1 MTTVSIKSVAAAL
14 GGDACS
20 GNRILCPGPGHSR
33 RDRSLSVTFNPDGSF
48 VAHSF
53 AGDDWQ
59 ECRDHIKARLGIS
72 DERPAPVVEQSID
85 VSGLLDL
92 HRRIEG
98 ARRIWE
104 QSIPITGTL
113 AEAYLASRGL
123 SYDGDALAFHTPT
136 RAMVALMTDAV
147 TGEPC
152 GIHRTFLDA
161 NGNKLGKKML
171 GRARS
176 AVVRLYEHEIPF
188 GLAVGEG
195 IETTLAADFRPAW
208 ACLSA
213 NGLAT
218 LPVISHVPSLT
229 IYADHDANGAGF
241 KAANTCGERW
251 HAAGREVTIAA
262 PVAAGAD
269 FADMRRAAA

>member
-1 MTTVSIKSVAAAL
+1 MTVSIKSIAAAL
-14 GGDACS
+14 GGEAR
-20 GNRILCPGPGHSR
+20 GNRVVCPGPGHSR
-33 RDRSLSVTFNPDGSF
+33 HDRSLSITFNADGSF

-72 DERPAPVVEQSID
+72 DERPAPAIEQSID

-92 HRRIEG
+92 DRRIEG

-104 QSIPITGTL
+104 QSIPVAGTL
-113 AEAYLASRGL
+113 AESYLASRGL
-123 SYDGDALAFHTPT
+123 SYDGDALAFHAPT

-152 GIHRTFLDA
+152 GVHRTFLDA
-161 NGNKLGKKML
+161 YGARIDKRML
-171 GRARS
+171 GRARG
-176 AVVRLYEHEIPF
+176 AVVRLWPHEVPF

-218 LPVISHVPSLT
+218 LPVIPHVPSLT
-229 IYADHDANGAGF
+229 IFADHDANGAGF
-241 KAANTCGERW
+241 KAANACGERW

-262 PVAAGAD
+262 PLAAGAD
-269 FADMRRAAA
+269 FASMKEAA

>member
-1 MTTVSIKSVAAAL
+1 MTVSIKSLAMAL
-14 GGDACS
+14 GGDAYS
-20 GNRILCPGPGHSR
+20 GNRVLCPGPGHSR
-33 RDRSLSVTFNPDGSF
+33 HDRSLSVTFNPDGSF
-48 VAHSF
+48 VANSF

-72 DERPAPVVEQSID
+72 DDRPSPAVDRSID
-85 VSGLLDL
+85 LSEMFDVE
-92 HRRIEG
+92 RRIEG
-98 ARRIWE
+98 ARRIW
-104 QSIPITGTL
+104 IDCVPIAGTL
-113 AEAYLASRGL
+113 AETYLASRGL
-123 SYDGDALAFHTPT
+123 SYDGESLAFHAPT

-152 GIHRTFLDA
+152 GVHRTFLDA
-161 NGNKLGKKML
+161 NGGKIDKKML
-171 GRARS
+171 GRARG

-218 LPVISHVPSLT
+218 LPVIPHVPSLT
-229 IYADHDANGAGF
+229 IFADNDVKGAGF

-251 HAAGREVTIAA
+251 HAAGKEVTIAA
-262 PVAAGAD
+262 PTTAGTD
-269 FADMRRAAA
+269 FADIRRAA

>member
-1 MTTVSIKSVAAAL
+1 MTLSTKSIAAAL
-14 GGDACS
+14 GGEAR

-33 RDRSLSVTFNPDGSF
+33 HDRSLSVTFNPDGSF

-53 AGDDWQ
+53 AGDDFK

-72 DERPAPVVEQSID
+72 DERPVSVIQTAPD
-85 VSGLLDL
+85 LSGLLDVR
-92 HRRIEG
+92 RRIQR
-98 ARRIWE
+98 ARRIWLE
-104 QSIPITGTL
+104 SVPIAGTL
-113 AEAYLASRGL
+113 AETYLASRGL
-123 SYDGDALAFHTPT
+123 AYDGEALAFHAPT

-152 GIHRTFLDA
+152 GVHRTFLNDTA
-161 NGNKLGKKML
+161 CKIDKKML
-171 GRARS
+171 GRARG
-176 AVVRLYEHEIPF
+176 AVVRLHEHEIPF

-218 LPVISHVPSLT
+218 LPVFPAVPSIT
-229 IYADHDANGAGF
+229 IFADNDANGAGF
-241 KAANTCGERW
+241 KAANACGERW
-251 HAAGREVTIAA
+251 HSAGKEVTIAA
-262 PVAAGAD
+262 PTTTGAD
-269 FADMRRAAA
+269 FADIRRAA